1 MLTKTIEYNII
12 TYIIKLDYIIE
23 RKRKMKKILTT
34 EYLELIAT
42 SNFATSYHYRVLLL
56 LLTGSYTQSQLAEK
70 LGLKRQNVH
79 RCVKELEQYGYIL
92 IDRVEGRNKFIKA
105 NMSVSIIRAAFVNGK
120 INCISE

>member
-1 MLTKTIEYNII
+1 
-12 TYIIKLDYIIE
+12 
-23 RKRKMKKILTT
+23 MKKQLTT
-34 EYLELIAT
+34 EYLELLAT
-42 SNFATSYHYRVLLL
+42 SNFTTAYHYRVLML

-105 NMSVSIIRAAFVNGK
+105 NTSVSSIRATLVDEQVKGQLAFND
-120 INCISE
+120 ISE

>member
-1 MLTKTIEYNII
+1 
-12 TYIIKLDYIIE
+12 
-23 RKRKMKKILTT
+23 MKKVLTT

-120 INCISE
+120 INGISE